1 MGLEIYQVDSFTNQ
15 AFKGSPAGVCIS
27 QEPLDESLMF
37 SIAEEMAVSETAFL
51 SLNSMTLKW
60 FTPEVEVKLCG
71 HGTLATVHVMKEQ
84 GLVKTGDMVA
94 FNTLSGELSATVG
107 ESSIELD
114 FPSTQLSSNQL
125 SSNQLSSNSELNL
138 ALLEHLGL
146 SLDQVVSFREFDS
159 KQLIEVTDENVLLAL
174 APNFDALKGMKGRGV
189 VVTALSSNSELD
201 FVSRYFAPWV
211 GVNEDPVTGSAHC
224 ALTLHW
230 ADKLNKCSFSA
241 YQASRRGGYM
251 STELLDNGRIKLIGS
266 ATTVISGVLKV

>member
-1 MGLEIYQVDSFTNQ
+1 MGLEIYQVDSFTTQ
-15 AFKGSPAGVCIS
+15 AFKGNPAGVCIS
-27 QEPLDESLMF
+27 PELLDESLMF

-51 SLNSMTLKW
+51 ALNSMTLKW

-84 GLVKTGDMVA
+84 GLVKTGDSVA

-114 FPSTQLSSNQL
+114 FPSTQLF
-125 SSNQLSSNSELNL
+125 SNSEPNL

-159 KQLIEVTDENVLLAL
+159 KQLIEVTDEHVLLAL
-174 APNFDALKGMKGRGV
+174 APNFDALKGMNGRGV
-189 VVTALSSNSELD
+189 VVTALSSDPEID
-201 FVSRYFAPWV
+201 FISRYFAPWV

-224 ALTLHW
+224 TLTQHW
-230 ADKLNKCSFSA
+230 AEKLNKRSFSA
-241 YQASRRGGYM
+241 YQASRRGGHM
-251 STELLDNGRIKLIGS
+251 STELLENGRIKLIGS